1 MKKLFGGMSDRTA
14 RIILICLV
22 YLLLVIFAVAPTAY
36 SKFTSSSSGN
46 DSAIVA
52 KFDVD
57 IGVYDGDT
65 PVFSFAL
72 SDIAPGYE
80 KQYKFVINN
89 QSDVT
94 VKTTFNV
101 STLGELPLDFTA
113 KQGTSPAAAA
123 NGYNV
128 TLAGGANTTI
138 TMTVSWPEDKND
150 PIYSG
155 LIDLVELSL
164 VTEQVD

>member
-1 MKKLFGGMSDRTA
+1 MKKLFGGMSDRTV
-14 RIILICLV
+14 RIILICLA

-57 IGVYDGDT
+57 IGAYDGET
-65 PVFSFAL
+65 PIAGFAL

-89 QSDVT
+89 NSDVT

-101 STLGELPLDFTA
+101 STLGELPLEFTA
-113 KQGTSPAAAA
+113 KQGTDPAAAA

-128 TLAGGANTTI
+128 TIAGGANATI
-138 TMTVSWPEDKND
+138 IMTVSWPAANND
-150 PIYSG
+150 PMYAG
-155 LIDLVELSL
+155 LLDLVELSL
-164 VTEQVD
+164 VTEQID

>member
-36 SKFTSSSSGN
+36 SKYSSSSSDN

-57 IGVYDGDT
+57 IGAYDGET
-65 PVFSFAL
+65 PIAGFAL

-89 QSDVT
+89 KSDVT

-101 STLGELPLDFTA
+101 STLGELPIEFTA
-113 KQGTSPAAAA
+113 KHGTAPEGAA

-128 TLAGGANTTI
+128 TIAGGADI
-138 TMTVSWPEDKND
+138 TVIMTVSWPEAIND
-150 PIYSG
+150 PIYAG